1 MFPSV
6 TISRWFPT
14 LFQRMRLL
22 RLTNCREQSSL
33 ESFIGDELVERKL
46 NRKLIL
52 YNNLNSIEFTCK
64 VNEFTCKV
72 NEGFWIQ
79 WPIMV
84 GLKTKNNSVMFIQC
98 FCFLYALQFHPI
110 HSSNWG
116 LWTNVFFPRMLN
128 IPSQILLGRLISW
141 HPENILFSFQ
151 LYCLRNLR
159 YGHEW
164 W

>member
-1 MFPSV
+1 MKRVTISPECVTDSKQLKKIKKKKERKKSVVFPSV

-64 VNEFTCKV
+64 VNE
-72 NEGFWIQ
+72 GFWIQ

-84 GLKTKNNSVMFIQC
+84 GLKTKNNSIMFIQC
-98 FCFLYALQFHPI
+98 FYFLYALQFHPYI
-110 HSSNWG
+110 QATEG
-116 LWTNVFFPRMLN
+116 FEQMYFFPECW
-128 IPSQILLGRLISW
+128 IFPVGY
-141 HPENILFSFQ
+141 F
-151 LYCLRNLR
+151 
-159 YGHEW
+159 
-164 W
+164 